1 MTRDQAFE
9 FLDRTARGIAEM
21 FGSSCETLVHDMGVP
36 THPILSIYNGH
47 VSGREVGSTMDIMGI
62 GLELDEQAATTDQV
76 NLAAATPDGRQT
88 KSSTFHMIGED
99 YNLALGINFDYT
111 SLVFANRILSDLMNA
126 PSDLRSA
133 LWQPGD
139 SRQLADLFDQCVAGL
154 GKPPEEFTKGDRLKL
169 IGLRGGAAPSPTA
182 SRCPT
187 SPGGWG
193 CPGTRCINIWTR
205 WSGGR
210 RSDRPVSL
218 VIDRKKEYTMEK
230 LRFPRDSAPSKGAR
244 LPLALR
250 R

>member
-1 MTRDQAFE
+1 MTRDEAFE

-111 SLVFANRILSDLMNA
+111 SLVFANRILVDLVSA
-126 PSDLRSA
+126 RSDLRSA

-139 SRQLADLFDQCVAGL
+139 TKQLGDLFDQCAAEIGKPLDAFGKTDRLRLISLLRERDAFSYRKSVPYVAGRL
-154 GKPPEEFTKGDRLKL
+154 GVSRYTVYKYLDE
-169 IGLRGGAAPSPTA
+169 AAEA
-182 SRCPT
+182 
-187 SPGGWG
+187 G
-193 CPGTRCINIWTR
+193 
-205 WSGGR
+205 
-210 RSDRPVSL
+210 
-218 VIDRKKEYTMEK
+218 K
-230 LRFPRDSAPSKGAR
+230 
-244 LPLALR
+244 
-250 R
+250 